1 MCYTHANIGKAPE
14 LNFARQAAKLAA
26 AKEES

>member
-14 LNFARQAAKLAA
+14 PNSASLAVLAA
-26 AKEES
+26 AKEEL

>member
-14 LNFARQAAKLAA
+14 LISACLADLAA

>member
-14 LNFARQAAKLAA
+14 LNFACLAELAA
-26 AKEES
+26 VKEEL